1 MHQVVV
7 RILAPQVSVFDF
19 AFGQIVDGQFTPLDC
34 GVLPENILK
43 HIHLSN
49 LLGTAA
55 FLESTQLSAL
65 ASALLDAGCDMTF
78 YPSFIV
84 FNLPEGYVSKE
95 EKNS

>member
-19 AFGQIVDGQFTPLDC
+19 AFGQIVDGHFTPLDC
-34 GVLPENILK
+34 DALPEDILK

-55 FLESTQLSAL
+55 FMESAQLSAL
-65 ASALLDAGCDMTF
+65 TSTLLDAGCDMTL
-78 YPSFIV
+78 YPGFIV

-95 EKNS
+95 EEDS